1 MSRSCIIAIVLSC
14 FAAVPAL
21 AQGFEL
27 DLTEEPPPRPP
38 PELRPALAVL
48 SVTAADEDAVS
59 IGRAKLLEA
68 ELLKQLAQGDDFQT
82 VMEPSLVAKTLE
94 ADAEK
99 ALTCSDWACFE
110 ALAKRLKVHRV
121 VRLTVAK
128 SGPGSEVTVIAYDP
142 GFSELL
148 TLKQDSGEKA
158 ERSFLGVAGKSQ
170 AQKDREFIKKI
181 APFLE
186 SAMKKVATPNGKI
199 AVDSPEASATAT
211 IDGVEAGIGSFEA
224 VVQRGTHVVKVA
236 AAGFEPFEETVK
248 VEPLQTVTVKVM
260 LKAKEIVAPP
270 PVVVQPST
278 GRPLHQRPGLYVAI
292 AGAAAVG
299 VGLAFGQMATN
310 VQNKVNA
317 GGDPVDVTRAAAK
330 AAPTHALLANILVG
344 AGAAMIAGG
353 TVWMILTPTSST
365 MPSVDPSGEQS
376 TVTGAMFGLGGSL

>member
-1 MSRSCIIAIVLSC
+1 
-14 FAAVPAL
+14 
-21 AQGFEL
+21 
-27 DLTEEPPPRPP
+27 
-38 PELRPALAVL
+38 
-48 SVTAADEDAVS
+48 
-59 IGRAKLLEA
+59 
-68 ELLKQLAQGDDFQT
+68 
-82 VMEPSLVAKTLE
+82 
-94 ADAEK
+94 
-99 ALTCSDWACFE
+99 
-110 ALAKRLKVHRV
+110 
-121 VRLTVAK
+121 
-128 SGPGSEVTVIAYDP
+128 VIAYDP

-181 APFLE
+181 APVLE
-186 SAMKKVATPNGKI
+186 SAMKKVATPNGKV

-270 PVVVQPST
+270 PVVVRPST

-353 TVWMILTPTSST
+353 TVWMILTPASST
-365 MPSVDPSGEQS
+365 MPSVDPSVEQS
-376 TVTGAMFGLGGSL
+376 TATGAMFGLGGSL